1 MELRRCVRRSS
12 GTRFVLWGKWPEF
25 SPSSGLTPS
34 FMLSLWC
41 SSSFL
46 MVTLYLEKAYVHVC
60 VYIWITMSSVKLPE
74 RITRHH
80 GARERR
86 QERRWNE
93 WSQSSAQWSCVWK
106 HNVVLLGLMSW
117 HEISHDPP
125 RLYNDIRHYS
135 RLMLLP
141 LRCHKRVRCGAAH
154 LFQTSAC
161 GSVA

>member
-1 MELRRCVRRSS
+1 MRKEVIRNKIRAVGKMARVFSVLRSDPIIHALPLMLLFLSHGNTLPGKGFCTCAYIYIYVR
-12 GTRFVLWGKWPEF
+12 
-25 SPSSGLTPS
+25 
-34 FMLSLWC
+34 
-41 SSSFL
+41 
-46 MVTLYLEKAYVHVC
+46 
-60 VYIWITMSSVKLPE
+60 ITMSSVKLPE
-74 RITRHH
+74 WITRHH
-80 GARERR
+80 GVRERW

-125 RLYNDIRHYS
+125 RLYNYIRHYS

-141 LRCHKRVRCGAAH
+141 LRCRMRVRCGAAC